1 MEINDEEFREIT
13 LFCPTYSSGDDMNFV
28 AFGDSENFKIPVFT
42 NHESYKKGFE
52 YLKLS
57 EQDQE
62 YNLYTTHMNFF
73 IQLASNDPAF
83 TGLIVNIG
91 DDDKIILDKEKLLTF
106 I

>member
-1 MEINDEEFREIT
+1 MEFNEDEFKEIT
-13 LFCPTYSSGDDMNFV
+13 LYCPTYPTGEDMNFI

-42 NHESYKKGFE
+42 NHDSYKKGFK
-52 YLKLS
+52 YLKLD

-73 IQLASNDPAF
+73 IQLASNDPGF
-83 TGLIVNIG
+83 SGLIVNVA
-91 DDDKIILDKEKLLTF
+91 DDKMVLDKEKLLSF